1 MNEFLAHIK
10 DGLGKSPKKLSS
22 RYFYDTRGD
31 ALFQKIMELEEY
43 YLPARERAII
53 REQGGQIAK
62 NIAQE
67 HDGLQVVE
75 LGAGDGSKTRLL
87 LQKIASYFKPLVYAA
102 LDISEHI
109 LEVNAR
115 NVAQFVPGI
124 RVESHP
130 GNYFKTYPGL
140 PYGPHGRLVLF
151 LGSNIGNFRIDEAV
165 EFFGFLK
172 KGLRAEDFLLVSFDL
187 VKHPRKI
194 IKAYDDPQGITRAFN
209 LNLLERMNRE
219 AGADFDLAYFDH
231 FPYYDPLSGI
241 TSSHIVSLKEQE
253 VHFNDGFSVHFD
265 AFEAIHTEVSKKY
278 FLKEIDSLAA
288 RSGMQIAE
296 SCCDPHDEYALVLFK
311 PVSKPY

>member
-10 DGLGKSPKKLSS
+10 EGLGKTPKKLSS
-22 RYFYDTRGD
+22 RYFYDERGD
-31 ALFQKIMELEEY
+31 ALFQQIMELEEY

-67 HDGLQVVE
+67 YDGLQVVE
-75 LGAGDGSKTRLL
+75 LGAGDGSKTKLL
-87 LQKIASYFKPLVYAA
+87 LQKIAPYFDPLVYAA

-109 LEVNAR
+109 LGINAQT
-115 NVAQFVPGI
+115 VMQFVPGI
-124 RVESHP
+124 RVESQA
-130 GNYFKTYPGL
+130 GNYFKTYPRL
-140 PYGPHGRLVLF
+140 PYTPQGRLVLF
-151 LGSNIGNFRIDEAV
+151 LGSNIGNFLIDEAV

-172 KGLRAEDFLLVSFDL
+172 RGLRAEDFLLVSFDL

-219 AGADFDLAYFDH
+219 AGADFDLAHFDH
-231 FPYYDPLSGI
+231 FPYYDPLSGV
-241 TSSHIVSLKEQE
+241 TSSHIVSLRKQE
-253 VHFNDGFSVHFD
+253 VNFKDGFTVQFD

-288 RSGMQIAE
+288 RSGMHIVE
-296 SCCDPHDEYALVLFK
+296 RFCDPEKEYTLVLFK
-311 PVSKPY
+311 PMAAP